1 METKEIEERLK
12 LLKSTLYS
20 ELTKTNK
27 LNLSVPIWEGS
38 CPTSIVEKQK
48 SDTIVDISGLKFKP
62 LKHSMT
68 SEIKSPDTY
77 GSFIRKINEGMKLT
91 PVNPINAHPS
101 MCGQCEDKKAVV
113 LCQECSEYYCAKCF
127 ATFHLKG
134 ALRRHHSLP
143 VSTCSL
149 RPESRPCKESDGINK
164 VKELKESVSKGCQS
178 SFNIATKSNLALQT
192 EALNDPDQYGT
203 PIKTPLT
210 TEQSS
215 ATVSHIT
222 SIPYKTFVPVEI
234 YFRPS
239 ISYAE
244 KLLLRSH
251 RNSKLRQPIGQEGLD
266 GQKVSERNFL
276 PNLSIEE
283 QEKNQNGVMEN
294 CTLNRNSFDELHKL
308 ATTRMQLS
316 NDNPHVFSHSKLDS
330 EKPITQTDEIMY
342 PINDESN
349 ENYSST
355 PLFDV
360 ALCELTRQKENTGKI
375 HKGQSSQISD
385 EDDLVNEIH
394 EHSKIMGSLSNK
406 QNIWC
411 PVQSLINPDS
421 NINLRISETII
432 RNLNMVLD
440 EQSVNIT
447 DPQNSFIKDS
457 IMK

>member
-1 METKEIEERLK
+1 
-12 LLKSTLYS
+12 
-20 ELTKTNK
+20 
-27 LNLSVPIWEGS
+27 
-38 CPTSIVEKQK
+38 
-48 SDTIVDISGLKFKP
+48 
-62 LKHSMT
+62 
-68 SEIKSPDTY
+68 
-77 GSFIRKINEGMKLT
+77 MKLT

-143 VSTCSL
+143 VS
-149 RPESRPCKESDGINK
+149 
-164 VKELKESVSKGCQS
+164 GCQS

-394 EHSKIMGSLSNK
+394 EHSKIMG
-406 QNIWC
+406 
-411 PVQSLINPDS
+411 
-421 NINLRISETII
+421 
-432 RNLNMVLD
+432 M
-440 EQSVNIT
+440 
-447 DPQNSFIKDS
+447 
-457 IMK
+457 